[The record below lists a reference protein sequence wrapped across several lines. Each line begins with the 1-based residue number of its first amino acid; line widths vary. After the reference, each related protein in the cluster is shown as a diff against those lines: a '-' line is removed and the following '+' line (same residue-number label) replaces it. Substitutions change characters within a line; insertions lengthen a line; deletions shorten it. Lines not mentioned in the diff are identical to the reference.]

1 MRMTAIVA
9 ATLAGLRAMTL
20 PRLATPNR
28 KKEYVKRLAAPI
40 AALAA
45 LAIMTLLSAS
55 AAFAQ
60 AWPQRTVKFIVPFGA
75 GAGADIGARLFA
87 ERLSVRW
94 GKPVVVEN
102 RPGGDGFV
110 AITAF
115 TGAADDHTLL
125 FAAAGSFTVHP
136 YQHDR
141 LPYNPRDLVP
151 IARVSNTV
159 LTLAVPSALNLGSMA
174 DLVALA
180 KAQPGKLNAA
190 LVPGITEFVY
200 DGFIKEAGLN
210 IAKVPY
216 RDITQAATDLGEN
229 RIQVMMG
236 AYAIVRPQVQA
247 GRAKLLIVNNHARV
261 PMLPDV
267 PTAIEAGTPA
277 LEVEGLVG
285 LFGLPLMPADLR
297 ERIAADVREVAADP
311 AVKDRLTATAQII
324 NPGSPAEFAAAI
336 EDQRAKIAVT
346 AQRLGVK
353 AAQ

>member
-1 MRMTAIVA
+1 MKRPA
-9 ATLAGLRAMTL
+9 AL
-20 PRLATPNR
+20 
-28 KKEYVKRLAAPI
+28 I

-45 LAIMTLLSAS
+45 LTLTTALSMGP
-55 AAFAQ
+55 AFAQ
-60 AWPQRTVKFIVPFGA
+60 AWPQRTVKFIIPFGA
-75 GAGADIGARLFA
+75 GAGADIGARVFA
-87 ERLSVRW
+87 ERLAAKW
-94 GKPVVVEN
+94 GKPVVIEN

-115 TGAADDHTLL
+115 VGAADDHTFL
-125 FAAAGSFTVHP
+125 FAATGSFTVHP
-136 YQHDR
+136 YQHDK

-159 LTLAVPSALNLGSMA
+159 LTLAVPSALNLKSMT
-174 DLVALA
+174 DLIALA

-200 DGFIKEAGLN
+200 DGFVKEAGLD

-229 RIQVMMG
+229 RVQVMMG
-236 AYAIVRPQVQA
+236 AYAIVRAQVQA
-247 GRAKLLIVNNHARV
+247 GRAKLLIVNNHSRV
-261 PMLPDV
+261 PVLPDV
-267 PTAIEAGTPA
+267 PTAIEAGTPS

-285 LFGLPLMPADLR
+285 LFGLPLVPPELR
-297 ERIAADVREVAADP
+297 DRIAADFREVAADP
-311 AVKDRLTATAQII
+311 AVGERLTATAQIN

-336 EDQRAKIAVT
+336 DDQRAKVAKV
-346 AQRLGVK
+346 AERLGVK